1 MIQFINVNKKLGDH
15 TILENINFDIKPG
28 SIVGVMGVNG
38 AGKSTLLRLMAGVI
52 EADAGLVVVNE
63 RNIFE
68 NELVKKDLLFLSDDP
83 YFFSQSTLND
93 LRMFYKI
100 FYESFNDDMYFELVK
115 KFNLDPTKKLQDLSK
130 GTMRQA
136 ALVAAV
142 ASQPKILL
150 LDEAFDGLDPKKR
163 FLLRQTMSEYMNL
176 EDSIIVV
183 SSHNLMEL
191 EEICDTIIL
200 VENRS
205 LKLNQQTHDFRALY
219 HKFQLA
225 FSTPIDPSSFDHL
238 KPLSVVGDKQIYT
251 VVVKGDVI
259 ALEEALLALEPAII
273 EHHFMTL
280 DDIFMHE
287 TEGDIA

>member
-1 MIQFINVNKKLGDH
+1 M
-15 TILENINFDIKPG
+15 ILENVSFDIKPG

-38 AGKSTLLRLMAGVI
+38 AGKSTLLRLIAGVI

-68 NELVKKDLLFLSDDP
+68 NEMVKKDLLFLSDDP

-93 LRMFYKI
+93 LRTFYKMFY
-100 FYESFNDDMYFELVK
+100 STFNDDVYFDLIA
-115 KFNLDPTKKLQDLSK
+115 KFNLDPHKKLQDLSK

-136 ALVAAV
+136 ALVAAM
-142 ASQPKILL
+142 ATQPKILL

-200 VENRS
+200 VEQRT

-225 FSTPIDPSSFDHL
+225 FTQPIPKTSFDHL
-238 KPLSVVGDKQIYT
+238 KPLSVIGDKQIYT
-251 VVVKGDVI
+251 VVLKGDVI
-259 ALEEALLALEPAII
+259 ALEEQLLELKPAII
-273 EHHFMTL
+273 EHHFMSL

-287 TEGDIA
+287 TEGDIS